1 MAPDPDIYWT
11 YNIPPGHP
19 DRKGI
24 FSWVG
29 HSPRLIQRK
38 TNFTCGKSDDVMNH
52 ALFPFGASFP
62 AIANTFVI
70 LDETRPVSATHALL
84 AALVAPYQEDANTD
98 SVYDDLAFVAT
109 ELSRIPESEQDY
121 ISNPEN
127 DNSAY
132 LKTALA
138 ILISAVEQGS
148 APPSSLKRLT
158 MSAKDNPQDHQLRE
172 LLTRA
177 AVLLHDT

>member
-1 MAPDPDIYWT
+1 M
-11 YNIPPGHP
+11 
-19 DRKGI
+19 
-24 FSWVG
+24 
-29 HSPRLIQRK
+29 
-38 TNFTCGKSDDVMNH
+38 
-52 ALFPFGASFP
+52 LFRSPFGASFP